1 MYAESGRPSPNSD
14 RSLEALEARLRSLP
28 TPAVPSDLETR
39 LLSAIPV
46 ELPRWE
52 QVSYSRRRRWKV
64 WAGLA
69 GALAA
74 ACLLI
79 VLCWPKSDGSKSNF
93 VKQDGGS
100 SGNSDMPPR
109 MESRGDSDAISAG
122 TFAWPLEEN
131 TPMLASTAIPPD
143 LLD

>member
-1 MYAESGRPSPNSD
+1 M
-14 RSLEALEARLRSLP
+14 
-28 TPAVPSDLETR
+28 
-39 LLSAIPV
+39 I
-46 ELPRWE
+46 
-52 QVSYSRRRRWKV
+52 

-79 VLCWPKSDGSKSNF
+79 VFSWPRNNGSETN
-93 VKQDGGS
+93 VVEHDGGS
-100 SGNSDMPPR
+100 SSNLDMPPR
-109 MESRGDSDAISAG
+109 VESRRDSDAMSAG

>member
-1 MYAESGRPSPNSD
+1 MYAEYGRPSPNSD
-14 RSLEALEARLRSLP
+14 RSLESLEARLRALP
-28 TPAVPSDLETR
+28 RPPVPGDLETR

-52 QVSYSRRRRWKV
+52 QVSYSRRRRWIV

-79 VLCWPKSDGSKSNF
+79 VLSWPRSDGSKIEV
-93 VKQDGGS
+93 VKHDRGTPGNPDPPPVREVRQDFGPGL
-100 SGNSDMPPR
+100 
-109 MESRGDSDAISAG
+109 G
-122 TFAWPLEEN
+122 TFTWPLEEDS
-131 TPMLASTAIPPD
+131 PMLASTAIPPD

>member
-1 MYAESGRPSPNSD
+1 MYAESERPGPNSD
-14 RSLEALEARLRSLP
+14 RSLESLEARLRALP
-28 TPAVPSDLETR
+28 APAVPGDLEAR

-52 QVSYSRRRRWKV
+52 QVSYSRRRRWIV

-79 VLCWPKSDGSKSNF
+79 VLCWPKSDGSKTNI
-93 VKQDGGS
+93 VKHDGGF

-109 MESRGDSDAISAG
+109 MESRRDSDAISAG
-122 TFAWPLEEN
+122 TFTWPLEESS
-131 TPMLASTAIPPD
+131 PMLASTAIPPD